1 MIFIFFHY
9 SVYSVYRFTV
19 FWTNGLFQRRLHGAL
34 PSRTSFI
41 RWTAPLISSVE
52 EVPPLE
58 PEQTFRTAS
67 TSRPLPKQHR
77 QVSWLDHTNS
87 TYCCLAFLEG
97 LFWEPSPQAGREPE
111 PCTGREHLRRGAGG
125 PHQRSSQHSSAGPAA
140 TRSATVHVNEGVSRS
155 FSPRHPSTIPGIHAF
170 PAEAPNIQ
178 ALLQLS
184 TLLSHAV
191 WIVLK
196 WLLCSA
202 KLWGDACSDMKWNIR
217 LGEVTYPP

>member
-1 MIFIFFHY
+1 M
-9 SVYSVYRFTV
+9 FTV
-19 FWTNGLFQRRLHGAL
+19 FTGLQCSGQMDFSKDGCTGLSHPAHHSYDGPRRSSPQWKRSL
-34 PSRTSFI
+34 P
-41 RWTAPLISSVE
+41 LN
-52 EVPPLE
+52 L
-58 PEQTFRTAS
+58 
-67 TSRPLPKQHR
+67 SRPSGLHQPADHCRSNTGTSPGSIIQTAHIAALL
-77 QVSWLDHTNS
+77 SWRACSGNR
-87 TYCCLAFLEG
+87 APRLEG
-97 LFWEPSPQAGREPE
+97 SLNRAREESTCAG
-111 PCTGREHLRRGAGG
+111 GRGG

-202 KLWGDACSDMKWNIR
+202 KLWGGSCSDMKWNIR

>member
-1 MIFIFFHY
+1 MVHTLLSCPPPLGLRKGVRSFSFFFNVMIFIFFHY

-125 PHQRSSQHSSAGPAA
+125 ATPAFQPTQQRRARRH
-140 TRSATVHVNEGVSRS
+140 TVRDR
-155 FSPRHPSTIPGIHAF
+155 PR
-170 PAEAPNIQ
+170 E
-178 ALLQLS
+178 
-184 TLLSHAV
+184 
-191 WIVLK
+191 
-196 WLLCSA
+196 
-202 KLWGDACSDMKWNIR
+202 
-217 LGEVTYPP
+217 